1 MCPMKTIGANL
12 VISSTYVL
20 FRHPVLEKRE
30 TLSRDVKAVFV
41 SSTSIHDE
49 VQSGASFGFL
59 GPIWQG
65 SGSSKNSSSSD
76 SFSRVASLVEL
87 KPF

>member
-20 FRHPVLEKRE
+20 FRHLVLEKRE
-30 TLSRDVKAVFV
+30 SLSRDGKAVFV

-49 VQSGASFGFL
+49 VQSGASSGFL
-59 GPIWQG
+59 GPVWQG
-65 SGSSKNSSSSD
+65 SGFSKNSS
-76 SFSRVASLVEL
+76 FSGTVFLVEL